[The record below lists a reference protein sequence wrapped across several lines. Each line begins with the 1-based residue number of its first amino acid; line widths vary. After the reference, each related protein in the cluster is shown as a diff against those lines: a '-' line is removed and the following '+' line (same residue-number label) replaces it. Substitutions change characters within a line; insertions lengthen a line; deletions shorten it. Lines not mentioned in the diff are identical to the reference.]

1 MKCVKKLYKVHLKKH
16 YSKSHEKIMYKKIPG
31 CIYLHFYTKE
41 YLYMHTLISMWKIVL
56 KKNNYCINK

>member
-31 CIYLHFYTKE
+31 CIYLHFYTIFIHAHIDFNVKD
-41 YLYMHTLISMWKIVL
+41 SF
-56 KKNNYCINK
+56 KKK